1 MRASRAWL
9 VPAAILVAVAAGC
22 SNTVVNT
29 GEKAEQTEAPP
40 PAAPTRPS
48 NDKLVNAFD
57 FFADTAIGDGG
68 YYFISPSGAWRCVIV
83 ARMWAG
89 CQSAG
94 GSLGI
99 AGAPRSVTDD
109 RGQAAPPNAIV
120 VRYQGDPQFA
130 AVPADAF
137 KPASGPAKTLPLN
150 KILAAAG
157 FRCNAQDA
165 GISCMS
171 EQTDKGFTFS
181 AGGAGWQY
189 TDLP

>member
-57 FFADTAIGDGG
+57 FFADTPIGDGG

-94 GSLGI
+94 KGTGGFSGVFMRSSWRRAAGMFP
-99 AGAPRSVTDD
+99 AGAKPVQPVQLGYS
-109 RGQAAPPNAIV
+109 N
-120 VRYQGDPQFA
+120 
-130 AVPADAF
+130 
-137 KPASGPAKTLPLN
+137 KPAQPDSA
-150 KILAAAG
+150 ILVTRLAIWQ
-157 FRCNAQDA
+157 NACA
-165 GISCMS
+165 R
-171 EQTDKGFTFS
+171 
-181 AGGAGWQY
+181 
-189 TDLP
+189 